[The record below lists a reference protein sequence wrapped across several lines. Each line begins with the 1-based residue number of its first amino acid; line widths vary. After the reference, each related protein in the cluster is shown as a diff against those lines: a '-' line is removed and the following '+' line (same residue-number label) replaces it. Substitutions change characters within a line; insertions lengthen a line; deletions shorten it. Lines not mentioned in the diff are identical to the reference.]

1 MTILLIPHSHGAP
14 PGNRLEEAWAPLR
27 DLLPDADVIP
37 APLLAGGAL
46 EEGVRN
52 LRAIAA
58 HARAVAG
65 HLAGVPGPVLHFGA
79 DCGGELAVVATLN
92 LWRGGRLRVIWFD
105 AHADLNTPASSP
117 SANFHGMVLR
127 TLLGDGPRSLA
138 ALVPLPLAPRQVA
151 FAGLRDTGPAER
163 EYIARHG
170 IAVLDRCD
178 RLEPGD
184 ALYIHVDYD
193 VLDGTRYPD
202 SVYPVAG
209 GMDPDRLIADLA
221 SLRARHEIAG
231 MSLTEYVPRS
241 ADNGTLRRLLRFGF
255 GIAVSPAERG

>member
-1 MTILLIPHSHGAP
+1 MIVLLIPHSHGAP
-14 PGNRLEEAWAPLR
+14 PGNRLEEAWPPLR
-27 DLLPDADVIP
+27 DLLPDADVVP
-37 APLLAGGAL
+37 APLLATGVA

-58 HARAVAG
+58 HARAVAE
-65 HLAGVPGPVLHFGA
+65 HLGGVRGPVYHFGA
-79 DCGGELAVVATLN
+79 DCGGELAVIAALN

-127 TLLGDGPRSLA
+127 TLLGEGPPSLA
-138 ALVPLPLAPRQVA
+138 CLVPLPLSPGQVV
-151 FAGLRDTGPAER
+151 FAGLRDTGSAEND
-163 EYIARHG
+163 YIARHG

-178 RLEPGD
+178 GLAPGD
-184 ALYIHVDYD
+184 PLYLHVDYD
-193 VLDGTRYPD
+193 VLDGTRFPD
-202 SVYPVAG
+202 SVYPVPG
-209 GMDPDRLIADLA
+209 GLDPDALIAALA

-241 ADNGTLRRLLRFGF
+241 GDTATLRRLLRFGF
-255 GIAVSPAERG
+255 GIAISP